1 MNFLFQDFLGS
12 RLTPDNFSKF
22 LGAFASNGINA
33 VLKEEFSLSLFQD
46 GLLPAAFMVG
56 LLISSPIFAE
66 AAKHTRAFHLIAI
79 GLSIWAVAV
88 FGSGLSIGFVSLL
101 ICRMAV
107 GVGEA
112 SFVSLAA
119 PFIDDIAPPQS
130 KAKWLAIF
138 FLCIPSGFAVGFLY
152 GGLVASSLGW
162 RFAFFIEAA
171 LAIPF
176 IVLSF
181 HAPAMMDLRG
191 THNDDEEEE
200 QVDFSRNQN
209 LAAAKNILSSKLK
222 EAGGD
227 VLKLGKRPLYLWGVA
242 GMASYTAVIGT
253 MSYYGPQAATALF
266 ALSPRSVDLA
276 FGALTVV
283 TGVVGT
289 LSGGLLLDTWGSTLQ
304 NGTYLCF
311 LGLAIGAVF
320 TLLAFAM
327 TKSFYSFCLVFALGQ
342 CAMFATMAPGNAIIM
357 WSVPPGL
364 RPLAI
369 SLSVVAMHLLGD
381 VPAPPLVGLLQ
392 SKVHNWRISMSV
404 LACVLILGAG
414 FYLLGVVA
422 AKTAIDF
429 RNIEEIEEEE
439 EENGADGDENYED
452 GISTSSR
459 VRNSSSI
466 ASPKGRSTPEQR
478 LL

>member
-1 MNFLFQDFLGS
+1 
-12 RLTPDNFSKF
+12 
-22 LGAFASNGINA
+22 
-33 VLKEEFSLSLFQD
+33 
-46 GLLPAAFMVG
+46 MVG

-88 FGSGLSIGFVSLL
+88 FGSGLSIGFYSLL
-101 ICRMAV
+101 LCRMAV

-112 SFVSLAA
+112 SFVALAA
-119 PFIDDIAPPQS
+119 PFIDDVAPPQA

-138 FLCIPSGFAVGFLY
+138 FLCIPSGFALGFLY

-171 LAIPF
+171 LATPF
-176 IVLSF
+176 ILVSF
-181 HAPAMMDLRG
+181 NAPAAMMDLRG
-191 THNDDEEEE
+191 THIDEEE
-200 QVDFSRNQN
+200 QADTLGTRRRSRNFT
-209 LAAAKNILSSKLK
+209 AAQSFLSSRLK
-222 EAGGD
+222 EAGID
-227 VLKLGKRPLYLWGVA
+227 TLKLAERPLYLWSVA
-242 GMASYTAVIGT
+242 GMAAYTAVIGT

-276 FGALTVV
+276 FGALTVF

-289 LSGGLLLDTWGSTLQ
+289 LSGGWLLDVWGSTLR
-304 NGTYLCF
+304 NGTFLCF

-320 TLLAFAM
+320 TILAFM
-327 TKSFYSFCLVFALGQ
+327 LTKTFYTFCLVFALGQ
-342 CAMFATMAPGNAIIM
+342 CAMFSTMAPGNAIIM

-392 SKVHNWRISMSV
+392 SKVQNWRISMSV
-404 LACVLILGAG
+404 LACVLLVGAG
-414 FYLLGVVA
+414 FYLIGVVTA
-422 AKTAIDF
+422 RTAIDF
-429 RNIEEIEEEE
+429 RNVEEIGQGGEDDADEEII
-439 EENGADGDENYED
+439 ED
-452 GISTSSR
+452 GSSTSNR
-459 VRNSSSI
+459 LRNSGSI
-466 ASPKGRSTPEQR
+466 TSPGGKTTPEQT